1 MRVIKSVT
9 EMRNLSLS
17 LHRAGRRIGFVPTMG
32 ALHEGHLS
40 LLKVARDEA
49 DEVVM
54 SVFVNPAQFGPNED
68 LERYPRDL
76 EADCASAEKEGCDF
90 VFAPSAEQMY
100 PSPEGTFVTVEGLTR
115 VLEGEAR
122 PTHFRGVT
130 TIVTKLL
137 NVVSPDVTVFGQKD
151 AQQVI
156 VVRKMITD
164 LNMHYRILVAPT
176 VREPDGL
183 ALSSRNRYL
192 SKQERKE
199 APIIYEGLS
208 RAADLFGRGEK
219 NADRLREVVSE
230 EFKRFSVIRPEYVA
244 LADPERL
251 QSVHTEVV
259 SGLLAVACRTE
270 ETGTRLIDNI
280 VLGGTL

>member
-1 MRVIKSVT
+1 M
-9 EMRNLSLS
+9 
-17 LHRAGRRIGFVPTMG
+17 PTMG
-32 ALHEGHLS
+32 SLHEGHLS
-40 LLKVARDEA
+40 LLRIAQEEA

-54 SVFVNPAQFGPNED
+54 SVFVNPTQFGPNED
-68 LERYPRDL
+68 FERYPRDL
-76 EADCASAEKEGCDF
+76 EADCVVAEKEGCDF
-90 VFAPSAEQMY
+90 LFTPPTEQMY

-130 TIVTKLL
+130 TIVAKLL
-137 NVVSPDVTVFGQKD
+137 NIVTPDVTVFGQKD

-156 VVRKMITD
+156 VIRKMIAD
-164 LNMHYRILVAPT
+164 LNMHYRIVVAPT
-176 VREPDGL
+176 VRESDGL

-192 SKQERKE
+192 SDRERKE

-208 RAADLFGRGEK
+208 RAVELFQNGEK
-219 NADRLREVVSE
+219 SAERLRKAVAEDY
-230 EFKRFSVIRPEYVA
+230 KRFSVIRSEYLA
-244 LADPERL
+244 LADPDTL
-251 QSVHTEVV
+251 QPIYTEVV

-270 ETGTRLIDNI
+270 ETGTRLIDNV